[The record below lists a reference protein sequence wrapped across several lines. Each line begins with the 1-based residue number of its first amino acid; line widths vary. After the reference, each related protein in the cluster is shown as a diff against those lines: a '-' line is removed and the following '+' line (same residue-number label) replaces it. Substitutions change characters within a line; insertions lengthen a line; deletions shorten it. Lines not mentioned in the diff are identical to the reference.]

1 MTPLVRQTCKK
12 SHCLVCRERSFF
24 VPASRAVPSFLALS
38 CKILA
43 LRANPTEKKET
54 AEGALATPTARALQL
69 QHLRICFADLSF
81 VSAQLQYIR
90 SGVLT
95 GVKLAKYF
103 QKQGT
108 KLRNRIGKQKNLGN
122 RKVFGEGQKVSDW
135 CIGNASAAALLAR
148 CRRPPPLD
156 LGRLLSL
163 VEPEEGGAWKD

>member
-95 GVKLAKYF
+95 WSQIGEILSKIGSKIIELRSKKKTWEIERCLAKARKF
-103 QKQGT
+103 
-108 KLRNRIGKQKNLGN
+108 LIGALEMQVQLHY
-122 RKVFGEGQKVSDW
+122 W
-135 CIGNASAAALLAR
+135 PAADGLPR
-148 CRRPPPLD
+148 SISV
-156 LGRLLSL
+156 GS
-163 VEPEEGGAWKD
+163 